1 MAVCY
6 TNDMDDLVLFYE
18 RIDCGSLYTYLYQKV
33 QLSLLCALM
42 AIYIVCEYCG

>member
-18 RIDCGSLYTYLYQKV
+18 RVDCGSLYTHLYQKV
-33 QLSLLCALM
+33 RPAMLYLCP
-42 AIYIVCEYCG
+42 VD